1 MPKPCGE
8 HDAYAHPEDRIDRLG
23 RVFAALKLRERY
35 GVTFERWLEM
45 VERGTWAAMQGDDV
59 A

>member
-1 MPKPCGE
+1 MPKPCTESDG
-8 HDAYAHPEDRIDRLG
+8 YAHPEDRIDRLG

-45 VERGTWAAMQGDDV
+45 VDSGAWGEMV